1 MHFFLLLGV
10 PLKTLDGIGSIMEAN
25 VTIATFCEWA
35 AVKDLKGPE
44 TMNKCG
50 AAFTSYQATHPCECT
65 LLISWHGRINGL
77 LST

>member
-1 MHFFLLLGV
+1 
-10 PLKTLDGIGSIMEAN
+10 MEAN

-50 AAFTSYQATHPCECT
+50 AAFTSYQATHPCEYVLC
-65 LLISWHGRINGL
+65 
-77 LST
+77 